1 MNGDKITL
9 AVFKKGDFFGEL
21 ALVDNEKRSAS
32 AIAKIDT
39 KLSVIFKPDL
49 DEFIEKYPKKGIKIL
64 EGIAEITA
72 VRLRT
77 LNEDYFNLR
86 KEKK

>member
-1 MNGDKITL
+1 LI
-9 AVFKKGDFFGEL
+9 
-21 ALVDNEKRSAS
+21 DNDKRSAS
-32 AIAKIDT
+32 AIAKNDT

-49 DEFIEKYPKKGIKIL
+49 DEFIKKYPKKGIKIL

-72 VRLRT
+72 LRLRS

-86 KEKK
+86 KEKNKGG